1 MGDFF
6 MANAAKKVKSLLQS
20 NPVGLTLS
28 EIKNQIPDLKANEIS
43 MALCYLMRMRWL
55 TRQPV
60 KNTKTMG
67 RKNVYTYTYHSER
80 LTKTTESINDQQ
92 NA

>member
-28 EIKNQIPDLKANEIS
+28 SIKEQLPDLKAPEIS
-43 MALCYLMRMRWL
+43 MALCYLMRMGWL
-55 TRQPV
+55 SRDSI
-60 KNTKTMG
+60 KNTHTKG
-67 RKNVYTYTYHSER
+67 RKNVYTYTYHVQR
-80 LTKTTESINDQQ
+80 LSK

>member
-1 MGDFF
+1 
-6 MANAAKKVKSLLQS
+6 MANAAKKVKSLLQA
-20 NPVGLTLS
+20 NPVGLTLA

-55 TRQPV
+55 SREPV
-60 KNTKTMG
+60 KNAKTMG
-67 RKNVYTYTYHSER
+67 RKNVYTYTFHPER

-92 NA
+92 IA

>member
-1 MGDFF
+1 
-6 MANAAKKVKSLLQS
+6 MANAAKKVKSLLQA
-20 NPVGLTLS
+20 NPVGLTLA

-55 TRQPV
+55 TREPV
-60 KNTKTMG
+60 KNAKTMG

-92 NA
+92 IA

>member
-1 MGDFF
+1 
-6 MANAAKKVKSLLQS
+6 MANAAKKVKSLLQA
-20 NPVGLTLS
+20 NPVGLTLA

-55 TRQPV
+55 TREPV
-60 KNTKTMG
+60 RNAKTMG
-67 RKNVYTYTYHSER
+67 RKNVYTYTFHSER

-92 NA
+92 IA

>member
-6 MANAAKKVKSLLQS
+6 MANAAKKVKSLLQA
-20 NPVGLTLS
+20 NPVGLTLA

-55 TRQPV
+55 SREPK
-60 KNTKTMG
+60 KNEKVMG
-67 RKNVYTYTYHSER
+67 RRNIYTYTFHAER
-80 LTKTTESINDQQ
+80 LPKD
-92 NA
+92 A